1 MNRTADI
8 RYMERESRK
17 RDSFFRGAKHL
28 LLVLTTVTGIILQGC
43 GGKPLVSTQVIDRSV
58 RAEPAAEEE
67 TDTSTQESAPSLPA
81 QEVVIRDVTTTDT
94 IIHTLIKRS
103 RTLASKGKY
112 TSADIILQETA
123 GVLEIPEISTESKLY
138 SKYFKKIIHTYAEFF
153 PESYNNRLPEELFSS
168 IVKFRMTSALDTI
181 EFDSSDRHV
190 LETIDCI
197 DKIELDPP
205 GTLDKSV
212 LRICKYILNSSHY
225 LGSTFSRLSYYS
237 KPFREI
243 LERHSIP
250 EDILYLPVVESRYRA
265 KALSSA
271 GAAGIWQFI
280 KSTGRLYGLQ
290 INWWV
295 DERLD
300 PLKSTEAAAAYLSK
314 LYDRFEDWDLALA
327 SYNCGEGRVTRVVK
341 KDSSE
346 NFHEL
351 SLPKETQNYVPQFT
365 AYRLAGK
372 NPGCFSIETPE
383 TEEFNLD
390 TVTLESG
397 LNLERLAEFSGIP
410 FDSLHSYN
418 PHILK
423 GFTPPETKGVNLYI
437 PADKGDTVRKTIRER
452 TEELGIRWKSY
463 TINPGDNL
471 LDISVRFD
479 IPVPLIKEYNSLK
492 STRILAGKKLRIP
505 VLNPRDRL
513 YSTKEEATQ
522 GDKKSN
528 SIKKGGK
535 GTYTVK
541 KGDNLST
548 ISRHTGVPVREL
560 AEENDIPLDSPV
572 LHPGQKLSYASGSKE
587 KSAGDSAEKREGE
600 KKKGNRQRIKRLHYI
615 KEGETIQEI
624 ASLYNVSESTICSIN
639 SITPEKRLSPG
650 EHLLIPGSRD
660 IRTGSKKDYIY
671 YITKPEDTINRIAS
685 LFDIGADEII
695 KANKRIN
702 KGESVSPGD
711 TLKIPDK

>member
-8 RYMERESRK
+8 RCMERESRNT
-17 RDSFFRGAKHL
+17 DSFFRGAERL
-28 LLVLTTVTGIILQGC
+28 FLVLTTVTGIILQGC

-58 RAEPAAEEE
+58 RAKPAAEEA
-67 TDTSTQESAPSLPA
+67 TDTSTQESAPSSPSK
-81 QEVVIRDVTTTDT
+81 EVVIRDVTTTDT
-94 IIHTLIKRS
+94 VIHTLIRRS
-103 RTLASKGKY
+103 RILASNGKY
-112 TSADIILQETA
+112 PSADIILQEIA
-123 GVLEIPEISTESKLY
+123 GVLEMPEISTESKLY
-138 SKYFKKIIHTYAEFF
+138 SKYFKKIIQTYAEFF
-153 PESYNNRLPEELFSS
+153 PESYNSRLPEELFSS
-168 IVKFRMTSALDTI
+168 IVKFRMTSSLDTI

-190 LETIDCI
+190 LEAIDCV
-197 DKIELDPP
+197 DKIKLNPP
-205 GTLDKSV
+205 GTVDKSV
-212 LRICKYILNSSHY
+212 LRICKYILSNSHY
-225 LGSTFSRLSYYS
+225 LGNTFARLSYYS
-237 KPFREI
+237 KPFRDI
-243 LERHSIP
+243 LERDSIP

-280 KSTGRLYGLQ
+280 KSTGRLYNLR

-314 LYDRFEDWDLALA
+314 LYNQFEDWDLALA
-327 SYNCGEGRVTRVVK
+327 SYNCGEGRVTRAVK
-341 KDSSE
+341 KEDSE
-346 NFHEL
+346 NFYDL

-372 NPGCFSIETPE
+372 NPGCFSIEIPE

-390 TVTLESG
+390 TVTLERG
-397 LNLERLAEFSGIP
+397 LNLERLAEFSEIP
-410 FDSLHSYN
+410 FDSLRSYN
-418 PHILK
+418 PHILR
-423 GFTPPETKGVNLYI
+423 GFTPPEIKGVNLYI
-437 PADKGDTVRKTIRER
+437 PADKGDTVRKAIRER

-471 LDISVRFD
+471 LDISARFD
-479 IPVPLIKEYNSLK
+479 IPVPLLKEYNSLK
-492 STRILAGKKLRIP
+492 SSRIVSGKKLRIP

-513 YSTKEEATQ
+513 YSTKEDTTKGE
-522 GDKKSN
+522 KKSN
-528 SIKKGGK
+528 RVNKRGK

-541 KGDNLST
+541 RGDNLST

-560 AEENDIPLDSPV
+560 AEENGIPLNSPI
-572 LHPGQKLSYASGSKE
+572 LHPGQKLSYGPEDME
-587 KSAGDSAEKREGE
+587 KTAGDSAERREGE
-600 KKKGNRQRIKRLHYI
+600 KRKGKKQRIKRLHYI

-650 EHLLIPGSRD
+650 EHLLIPGSQD

-685 LFDIGADEII
+685 LFDIEADEII